1 MTSLLLLALANSF
14 RNDWGEDRQTYRSF
28 PQEMKLKMDLLLHNQ
43 LMDFKEQN
51 RGMARA
57 VEQFGTGW

>member
-1 MTSLLLLALANSF
+1 MTSLLLLALANAF
-14 RNDWGEDRQTYRSF
+14 QNDWGEDRQTYRSF

-57 VEQFGTGW
+57 MEQFGTGW